1 MWMDKVFNLRIIV
14 GNQMG
19 FGMNKKG
26 SKVKTNPWHESNP
39 CNN

>member
-1 MWMDKVFNLRIIV
+1 MNGQGVQLTKKI

-26 SKVKTNPWHESNP
+26 SKNKTNP
-39 CNN
+39 